1 MFSNSK
7 SPSLT
12 SSPCTKPICT
22 LACLALIATTGYSFA
37 GKEGELLVWIGGDK
51 GYRGLAEIGKRFER
65 ELGRPV
71 KVEAP
76 EGVTDKFQQAAQ
88 SGKGPDIIFWAHDR
102 AGEWASAGLLSPV
115 RPKETFKAKFEAKG
129 WDGFKHGGKI
139 WGYPVALE
147 AVGLIYN
154 KDLVKSPPAQLSEIK
169 ALNARLQREHQA
181 SAILWDYQ
189 NTFFSWGIMASDGG
203 YVFGNSKNGEYDV
216 ADIGI
221 ANRGSIDGLN
231 AIVQL
236 IDDGVMPKGASYS
249 VMEARMNSSEVAMMI
264 SGPWAWANLRKSGIN
279 FGVAPVPGINGKP
292 GRPFVGVLGAMINRS
307 SPNKE
312 LAREFIE
319 HYVLT
324 DEGLKTIDRDVPL
337 GVPARTT
344 TYQDLAAENPLIAAT
359 MQNVT
364 NGVLMP
370 NVPEM
375 GKFWSASTTA
385 LQIATNGQATPDKAL
400 KDAAENMK

>member
-1 MFSNSK
+1 MTALARFHRHLIR
-7 SPSLT
+7 SLT
-12 SSPCTKPICT
+12 AVIF
-22 LACLALIATTGYSFA
+22 LAFSTFVLAA
-37 GKEGELLVWIGGDK
+37 KEGELLVWIGGDK

-71 KVEAP
+71 TVEAP
-76 EGVTDKFQQAAQ
+76 EGVTEKFQQAAQ

-102 AGEWASAGLLSPV
+102 VGEWANAGLLSPV
-115 RPKETFKAKFEAKG
+115 TPKESFREQYEPKG
-129 WDGFKHGGKI
+129 WDGFIHDGKL

-154 KDLVKSPPAQLSEIK
+154 KDLVDTPPSQLDGMKDLHS
-169 ALNARLQREHQA
+169 RLQQQKV

-203 YVFGNSKNGEYDV
+203 YVFGKSSDGAYNV
-216 ADIGI
+216 HDIGI
-221 ANRGSIDGLN
+221 ANRGSIAGLES
-231 AIVQL
+231 IVQL
-236 IDDGVMPKGASYS
+236 IDNGVMPKGASYS
-249 VMEARMNSSEVAMMI
+249 VMEARMNSGEVAMMI
-264 SGPWAWANLRKSGIN
+264 NGPWAWANLRKNGIR
-279 FGVAPVPGINGKP
+279 FGVAPVPGVNGKP

-307 SPNKE
+307 SPNKI

-324 DEGLKTIDRDVPL
+324 DDGLKTIDRDVPI
-337 GVPARTT
+337 GVPAKST
-344 TYQDLAAENPLIAAT
+344 TYQELASTNPLIAAT
-359 MQNVT
+359 MVNVN

-375 GKFWSASTTA
+375 GKFWSASSTA
-385 LQIATNGQATPDKAL
+385 LQIATNGQAPASEAL
-400 KDAAENMK
+400 QSAAKNME

>member
-1 MFSNSK
+1 M
-7 SPSLT
+7 
-12 SSPCTKPICT
+12 
-22 LACLALIATTGYSFA
+22 
-37 GKEGELLVWIGGDK
+37 VWIGGDK
-51 GYRGLAEIGKRFER
+51 GYRGLAEIGKRFEQ

-102 AGEWASAGLLSPV
+102 AGEWANAGLLSPI
-115 RPKETFKAKFEAKG
+115 RPKESFKAAFQAKG
-129 WDGFKHGGKI
+129 WDGFHHDGKL

-154 KDLVKSPPAQLSEIK
+154 KDLVQTPPTQLSEMS
-169 ALNARLQREHQA
+169 ALHTRLQQQQV
-181 SAILWDYQ
+181 SAIIWDYQ

-203 YVFGNSKNGEYDV
+203 YVFGKSNNGEYNV
-216 ADIGI
+216 QDIGI
-221 ANRGSIDGLN
+221 ANQGSVAGLN
-231 AIVQL
+231 TIVQL
-236 IDDGVMPKGASYS
+236 INDGVMPKGASYS
-249 VMEARMNSSEVAMMI
+249 VMEARMNSGQVAMMI
-264 SGPWAWANLRKSGIN
+264 SGPWAWANLRKNGIN
-279 FGVAPVPGINGKP
+279 FGVAPVPGINNKP

-307 SPNKE
+307 SVNKE

-324 DEGLKTIDRDVPL
+324 DDGLKTIDRDVPL
-337 GVPARTT
+337 GVPARTS
-344 TYQDLAAENPLIAAT
+344 TYEDLASANPLIAAT
-359 MQNVT
+359 MENVT
-364 NGVLMP
+364 NGMLMP

-385 LQIATNGQATPDKAL
+385 LQIATNGQAPPEKAL